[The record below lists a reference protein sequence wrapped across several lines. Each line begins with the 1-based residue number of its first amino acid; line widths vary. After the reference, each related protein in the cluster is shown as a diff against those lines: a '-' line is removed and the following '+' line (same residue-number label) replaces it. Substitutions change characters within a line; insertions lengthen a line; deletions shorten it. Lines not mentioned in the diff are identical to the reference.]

1 MTFKPSNINSIPSK
15 KMVSA
20 MLASLMAL
28 SAYAG
33 VAGAETAPVSVTA
46 KAATGM
52 FSDVKSGYW
61 AEKHIYK
68 LASQN
73 ILLGNN
79 GLFRPGDAVTQQEA
93 ITMAIRFVN
102 KESELPAADKAKL
115 PTGISTSNY
124 FKSYVSLAF
133 DLGLVNE
140 KEEANAKIDKGTWG
154 EKKAS
159 REWITKLLIRA
170 IDKEAQAKAAGNAPT
185 DFADNDKI
193 SDGVKG
199 YVSVAVDL
207 NIAQGIS
214 GNKFNPQGNVTRA
227 QLATFFSRG
236 GGYKDYSY
244 AGQHKGYITEL
255 TDSKITLYTGST
267 YVTYTRDANTP
278 FFTSASELRIN
289 AADIALY
296 SEVMVAGKNQTATY
310 VESLDNTPKTE
321 SVEGSF
327 ERLSGNKLWL
337 FAGDTYQEYTFTD
350 KTVFYDQNENVV
362 KAADLT
368 AGSVIEIQR
377 ETFTAQKNPVA
388 VRVKSGVVN
397 KTATGKVQSVDST
410 SKTVTVVNDSGT
422 TDVLK
427 IQDGISVIRY
437 QNEIVALS
445 ELKIGTAVKY
455 TIKDSI
461 AQSIEITAGVER
473 TVRGTLYELGANH
486 STVTYMR
493 DGGSLEVKIL
503 ASNPQIVISGIE
515 QPIISDLLADG
526 KSGDVVE
533 ITLNSNEEVTKIE
546 VLNRQMER
554 VNLATVVSYNNKT
567 KLLTV
572 LDANKKPQVFTL
584 DEKTKLEYNTT
595 SPTLTG
601 IEPYLTEGRK
611 VNLNTIGTRALS
623 LSIVYKYEGTVTE
636 LSTSAKNVKLLQTNG
651 ESITLPY
658 QTTPSVEL
666 YGKGSASLSDVKAG
680 DQITAMLGANQD
692 VISKIYVKS
701 AVQFELQSLNLSTY
715 RAEVKK
721 DGATSQIYVD
731 KLTITGDNG
740 AALKPA
746 DLKLGSLINVSFDG
760 NTPQSIQVVKQTW
773 AEISSISGNTV
784 TYNTASGSSESVN
797 TNKVKVVKNG
807 STSTTLSSLTAADHV
822 ILTQDADG
830 TAVFHVL
837 SPVSK
842 AFWTYSAS
850 TNELQVKRTSTT
862 DTNYRFQLSPNVYI
876 HQGDHT
882 LSVQSLKDNDN
893 IVLYLLNNVVV
904 EISKP

>member
-1 MTFKPSNINSIPSK
+1 MTFKTSNINSIPSK

-33 VAGAETAPVSVTA
+33 VAGAETAPVSVTV

-140 KEEANAKIDKGTWG
+140 KEEANAKIEKGTWG

-185 DFADNDKI
+185 NFADNDKI
-193 SDGVKG
+193 SNGLKG

-214 GNKFNPQGNVTRA
+214 GNKFNPTGNVTRA

-278 FFTSASELRIN
+278 FFTSTSELRIN

-526 KSGDVVE
+526 TSGDVVE

-623 LSIVYKYEGTVTE
+623 LSIIYKYEGTVTE

-666 YGKGSASLSDVKAG
+666 YGKSSASLSDVKAG

-773 AEISSISGNTV
+773 GEISNISGNTV
-784 TYNTASGSSESVN
+784 TYKTATGSSESVN

-830 TAVFHVL
+830 TPVFHVL

-842 AFWTYSAS
+842 SFWTYSAS
-850 TNELQVKRTSTT
+850 SNELQVKRTSTT

>member
-1 MTFKPSNINSIPSK
+1 MTFKPSNINSTHSK

-33 VAGAETAPVSVTA
+33 VAGAETAPASVTA
-46 KAATGM
+46 TASTGL
-52 FSDVKSGYW
+52 FTDVKSGFW

-102 KESELPAADKAKL
+102 REAELPSGDKAKL
-115 PTGISTSNY
+115 PEGISTSNY
-124 FKSYVSLAF
+124 FKPYVSLAF
-133 DLGLVNE
+133 DLDLIDENE
-140 KEEANAKIDKGTWG
+140 ELKATVDKGTWG

-159 REWITKLLIRA
+159 REWIAKLIIRA
-170 IDKEAQAKAAGNAPT
+170 IDKEAEAKAAGKLAT

-193 SDGVKG
+193 SDSAKG
-199 YVSVAVDL
+199 YVNVAVDL

-214 GNKFNPQGNVTRA
+214 GNKFDPQGNVTRA

-267 YVTYTRDANTP
+267 YLTLTRNANTP
-278 FFTSASELRIN
+278 FFTSTSEQKITAS
-289 AADIALY
+289 DIALY
-296 SEVMVAGKNQTATY
+296 SEVMIAGNNQTAAY
-310 VESLDNTPKTE
+310 VESLNNTPKTE
-321 SVEGSF
+321 TIEGSF

-337 FAGDTYQEYTFTD
+337 FAGDKYQEYPFTD
-350 KTVFYDQNENVV
+350 KTVFYDQNGNTI
-362 KAADLT
+362 KPADLT

-377 ETFTAQKNPVA
+377 ETFTSEKQPVI
-388 VRVKSGVVN
+388 VQVKSGMVN
-397 KTATGKVQSVDST
+397 KTASGKVQSVDAT
-410 SKTVTVVNDSGT
+410 AKTVSVVNDSGAI
-422 TDVLK
+422 DVLK
-427 IQDGISVIRY
+427 IVDGVSIIRY
-437 QNEIVALS
+437 QNEIVTLS
-445 ELKIGTAVKY
+445 ELKMGTAVKY
-455 TIKDSI
+455 TIKDSV

-473 TVRGTLYELGANH
+473 TVRGTLYELGANQ
-486 STVTYMR
+486 STITYKR
-493 DGGSLEVKIL
+493 DGGSLEVKL
-503 ASNPQIVISGIE
+503 LVANPQIVISGID
-515 QPIISDLLADG
+515 QPTIADLLADG
-526 KSGDVVE
+526 KSGDEVE

-546 VLNRQMER
+546 VLNRQMEQ
-554 VNLATVVSYNNKT
+554 VNLATVVSYNGKT

-572 LDANKKPQVFTL
+572 LDTNKKPQVFTL
-584 DEKTKLEYNTT
+584 DEKTKLDYNTT
-595 SPTLTG
+595 SPTLSG
-601 IEPYLTEGRK
+601 IEPYLTDGRK
-611 VNLNTIGTRALS
+611 VNLSTIGTRALS
-623 LSIVYKYEGTVTE
+623 LSIVYKYEGTVAEINTNGK
-636 LSTSAKNVKLLQTNG
+636 TVKLLQTNG
-651 ESITLPY
+651 QSITLPY

-666 YGKGSASLSDVKAG
+666 YGKSSASLSDLKVG
-680 DQITAMLGANQD
+680 DQVTAMLGANQD

-701 AVQFELQSLNLSTY
+701 AAQFELLSLNLSTF

-721 DGATSQIYVD
+721 DGSTSQIYVD

-746 DLKLGSLINVSFDG
+746 DLKVGSLINVSFDG
-760 NTPQSIQVVKQTW
+760 NTAQSIQVVKQTW
-773 AEISSISGNTV
+773 GEISNISGSTV
-784 TYNTASGSSESVN
+784 TYKSSSGSSESVN
-797 TNKVKVVKNG
+797 AAKVKVVKNG
-807 STSTTLSSLTAADHV
+807 STSTTLASLAVTDHV
-822 ILTQDADG
+822 IFTKDADG
-830 TAVFHVL
+830 TPVFQVL

-842 AFWTYSAS
+842 SFWTYNAS

-862 DTNYRFQLSPNVYI
+862 DSNYRYQLSPNVYI
-876 HQGDHT
+876 HQGDST

>member
-46 KAATGM
+46 TAATGI

-73 ILLGNN
+73 ILQGNN

-102 KESELPAADKAKL
+102 RESELPADDKAKL
-115 PTGISTSNY
+115 PEGITTSNY

-133 DLGLVNE
+133 DLDLLDE
-140 KEEANAKIDKGTWG
+140 KEEAKIAVDKGTWG

-170 IDKEAQAKAAGNAPT
+170 IDKEADAKAAGNAAT

-193 SDGVKG
+193 SDGAKG
-199 YVSVAVDL
+199 YVNVAVDL

-214 GNKFNPQGNVTRA
+214 GNKFDPQGNVTRA

-244 AGQHKGYITEL
+244 AGQYKGYITEL

-267 YVTYTRDANTP
+267 YVTLTRNANTP
-278 FFTSASELRIN
+278 FFTSTSEQKIT
-289 AADIALY
+289 AADITLF
-296 SEVMVAGKNQTATY
+296 SEVMVAGKNQTAAY
-310 VESLDNTPKTE
+310 VESLNNTPKTE
-321 SVEGSF
+321 SIEGSF

-337 FAGDTYQEYTFTD
+337 FAGDTYQEYPFTD
-350 KTVFYDQNENVV
+350 KTVFYDQNGNTI

-377 ETFTAQKNPVA
+377 ETFTSEKNPV
-388 VRVKSGVVN
+388 VVHVKSGMVN
-397 KTATGKVQSVDST
+397 KTASGKVQSVDPT
-410 SKTVTVVNDSGT
+410 AKTVTVVNDSGT
-422 TDVLK
+422 LDVLK
-427 IQDGISVIRY
+427 IQDGISIIRY
-437 QNEIVALS
+437 QNEIVTLS
-445 ELKIGTAVKY
+445 ELKTGTAVKY

-473 TVRGTLYELGANH
+473 SVRGTLYELGANQ
-486 STVTYMR
+486 STITYMR
-493 DGGSLEVKIL
+493 DGGSLEVKLL
-503 ASNPQIVISGIE
+503 ASNPQVVISGIE
-515 QPIISDLLADG
+515 QPTISDLLADG

-533 ITLNSNEEVTKIE
+533 ITLNSNEEVIKIE

-584 DEKTKLEYNTT
+584 DDKTTLEYNTT
-595 SPTLTG
+595 SPTLAG
-601 IEPYLTEGRK
+601 IEPYLTDGRK

-636 LSTSAKNVKLLQTNG
+636 LNTTSKTVKLLQSNG

-658 QTTPSVEL
+658 QTTPSIEL
-666 YGKGSASLSDVKAG
+666 YGKSSASLSDVKAG
-680 DQITAMLGANQD
+680 DQITVMLGTNQD

-701 AVQFELQSLNLSTY
+701 AIQFELQSLNLSTY

-731 KLTITGDNG
+731 KLSITGDNG
-740 AALKPA
+740 AATKPA
-746 DLKLGSLINVSFDG
+746 DLKVGSLINVSFDG

-773 AEISSISGNTV
+773 AEISSISGSTV
-784 TYNTASGSSESVN
+784 TYKTAAGSSESVN
-797 TNKVKVVKNG
+797 TSNVKVVKNG
-807 STSTTLSSLTAADHV
+807 STSTTLAALTVADHV
-822 ILTQDADG
+822 IFTKDADG
-830 TAVFHVL
+830 TPVFQVL

-842 AFWTYSAS
+842 TFWTYSAS
-850 TNELQVKRTSTT
+850 SNELQVKRTSTT
-862 DTNYRFQLSPNVYI
+862 DSNYRFQLSPNVYI
-876 HQGDHT
+876 HQGDNT

>member
-102 KESELPAADKAKL
+102 RESELPAADKAKL
-115 PTGISTSNY
+115 PAGISTSNY

-133 DLGLVNE
+133 DLDLVDE
-140 KEEANAKIDKGTWG
+140 KEEAKVKIDKGTWG

-170 IDKEAQAKAAGNAPT
+170 IDKEAEAKAAGNAAT

-199 YVSVAVDL
+199 YVNVAVDL

-214 GNKFNPQGNVTRA
+214 GNKFDPQGNVTRA

-267 YVTYTRDANTP
+267 YVTFTRNANTP
-278 FFTSASELRIN
+278 FFTSTSEQKIT

-296 SEVMVAGKNQTATY
+296 SEVMVAGKDQTATY

-350 KTVFYDQNENVV
+350 KTVFYDQNGSVI

-377 ETFTAQKNPVA
+377 ETFTTQKNPVA

-397 KTATGKVQSVDST
+397 KTAMGKVQSVDPT
-410 SKTVTVVNDSGT
+410 LKTVTVVNESGT
-422 TDVLK
+422 IDVLK

-445 ELKIGTAVKY
+445 ELKTGTAVKY

-486 STVTYMR
+486 STITYMR
-493 DGGSLEVKIL
+493 DGGSLEVKLL
-503 ASNPQIVISGIE
+503 ASNPQIVINGIE

-595 SPTLTG
+595 SPTLAG
-601 IEPYLTEGRK
+601 IESYLTEGRK

-666 YGKGSASLSDVKAG
+666 YGKSSASLSDVKAG
-680 DQITAMLGANQD
+680 DQITAMLGTNQD

-731 KLTITGDNG
+731 KLSITGDNG
-740 AALKPA
+740 AAVKPA

-773 AEISSISGNTV
+773 GEISSISGNTV
-784 TYNTASGSSESVN
+784 TYKTASGSTESVN
-797 TNKVKVVKNG
+797 TSKVKVVKNG
-807 STSTTLSSLTAADHV
+807 STSTTLGSLTTADHV
-822 ILTQDADG
+822 IFTKDADG
-830 TAVFHVL
+830 TPVFHVL

-876 HQGDHT
+876 HQGDST

>member
-46 KAATGM
+46 TAATGI

-73 ILLGNN
+73 ILQGNN

-102 KESELPAADKAKL
+102 RESELPADDKAKL
-115 PTGISTSNY
+115 PEGITTSNY

-133 DLGLVNE
+133 DLDLLDE
-140 KEEANAKIDKGTWG
+140 KEEAKIAVDKGTWG

-170 IDKEAQAKAAGNAPT
+170 IDKEADAKAAGNAAT

-193 SDGVKG
+193 SDGAKG
-199 YVSVAVDL
+199 YVNVAVDL

-214 GNKFNPQGNVTRA
+214 GNKFDPQGNVTRA

-244 AGQHKGYITEL
+244 AGQYKGYITEL

-267 YVTYTRDANTP
+267 YVTLTRNANTP
-278 FFTSASELRIN
+278 FFTSTSEQKIT
-289 AADIALY
+289 AADITLF
-296 SEVMVAGKNQTATY
+296 SEVMVAGKNQTAAY
-310 VESLDNTPKTE
+310 VESLNNTPKTE
-321 SVEGSF
+321 SIEGSF

-337 FAGDTYQEYTFTD
+337 FAGDTYQEYPFTD
-350 KTVFYDQNENVV
+350 KTVFYDQNGNTI

-377 ETFTAQKNPVA
+377 ETFTSEKNPV
-388 VRVKSGVVN
+388 VVHVKSGMVN
-397 KTATGKVQSVDST
+397 KTASGKVQSVDPT
-410 SKTVTVVNDSGT
+410 AKTVTVVNDSGT
-422 TDVLK
+422 LDVLK
-427 IQDGISVIRY
+427 IQDGISIIRY
-437 QNEIVALS
+437 QNEIVTLS
-445 ELKIGTAVKY
+445 ELKTGTAVKY

-473 TVRGTLYELGANH
+473 TVRGTLYELGANQ
-486 STVTYMR
+486 STITYMR
-493 DGGSLEVKIL
+493 DGGSLEVKLL
-503 ASNPQIVISGIE
+503 ASNPQVVISGIE
-515 QPIISDLLADG
+515 QPTISDLLADG

-533 ITLNSNEEVTKIE
+533 ITLNSNEEVIKIE

-584 DEKTKLEYNTT
+584 DDKTTLEYNTT
-595 SPTLTG
+595 SPTLAG
-601 IEPYLTEGRK
+601 IEPYLTDGRK

-636 LSTSAKNVKLLQTNG
+636 LNTTSKTVKLLQSNG

-658 QTTPSVEL
+658 QTTPSIEL
-666 YGKGSASLSDVKAG
+666 YGKSSASLSDVKAG
-680 DQITAMLGANQD
+680 DQITAMLGTNQD

-701 AVQFELQSLNLSTY
+701 AIQFELQSLNLSTY

-731 KLTITGDNG
+731 KLSITGDNG
-740 AALKPA
+740 AATKPA
-746 DLKLGSLINVSFDG
+746 DLKVGSLINVSFDG

-773 AEISSISGNTV
+773 AEISSISGSTV
-784 TYNTASGSSESVN
+784 TYKTAAGSSESVN
-797 TNKVKVVKNG
+797 TSNVKVVKNG
-807 STSTTLSSLTAADHV
+807 STSTTLAALTVADHV
-822 ILTQDADG
+822 IFTKDADG
-830 TAVFHVL
+830 TPVFQVL

-842 AFWTYSAS
+842 TFWTYSAS
-850 TNELQVKRTSTT
+850 SNELQVKRTSTT
-862 DTNYRFQLSPNVYI
+862 DSNYRFQLSPNVYI
-876 HQGDHT
+876 HQGDNT

>member
-15 KMVSA
+15 KVVSA

-140 KEEANAKIDKGTWG
+140 KEEASAKIDKGTWG

-193 SDGVKG
+193 SNGLKG

-214 GNKFNPQGNVTRA
+214 GNKFNPTGNVTRA

-278 FFTSASELRIN
+278 FFTSTSELRIN

-526 KSGDVVE
+526 TSGDVVE

-666 YGKGSASLSDVKAG
+666 YGKSSASLSDVKAG

-773 AEISSISGNTV
+773 GEISNISGNTV
-784 TYNTASGSSESVN
+784 TYKTATGSSESVN

-830 TAVFHVL
+830 TPVFHVL

-842 AFWTYSAS
+842 SFWTYSAS
-850 TNELQVKRTSTT
+850 SNELQVKRTSTT
-862 DTNYRFQLSPNVYI
+862 DINYRFQLSPNVYI